1 MQTAI
6 IKVIFYKC
14 LRQEQKGCEPGSSS
28 RDTRLEGMW
37 HLQGTGAQPLLLFTK
52 LSCGGVSLGSLR
64 GKARSG
70 ESHEAAALHSK
81 SCSIPTVH
89 IAFRARPQSYP
100 GD

>member
-1 MQTAI
+1 MPQLEDSQVAI
-6 IKVIFYKC
+6 GCQVAPLGMVC
-14 LRQEQKGCEPGSSS
+14 RLKGDSC
-28 RDTRLEGMW
+28 
-37 HLQGTGAQPLLLFTK
+37 K
-52 LSCGGVSLGSLR
+52 LPTWSELKNAGGVSLGSLR